1 MQRTKLLLGALLLVL
16 ILFVLT
22 ASSVSPDHSKSIISN
37 SVPTKTVAEKR
48 EIKLYEIRQ
57 EALNK
62 ALLTYFDEAIKAGD
76 IVGAGVSIVN
86 GDSILF
92 SNGFGKRNVNDIEKV
107 NGKTVFRLGSISKG
121 FTGILATKLQSEEK
135 FNLED
140 QVVKY
145 IPEFRFGDEM
155 NTNNVKISNI
165 LSHTSGTPYHS
176 FTNLVEAGIPMSKI
190 AARFN
195 QVQPIAKP
203 GEQYSYQNAMF
214 ALSQE
219 VMLKATGQDIQHL
232 LVDRFFEPL
241 GMENVS
247 TDYKSLLKNKN
258 VALPHS
264 KRNNGWRKL
273 DMNNHYDNAVAAGG
287 INASSQDM
295 AKWMR
300 FLLGHNAEVMSPEL
314 IKQALKPIITFEN
327 KRKYYQRWPG
337 HVSSSYG
344 LGWRIHQFQNE
355 KNGKLET
362 MWHHGGSVNNF
373 RNEIALFPESDLG
386 ICVLINSNSK
396 LAKTV
401 IPDLQKIIETVYEQQ
416 PDIVSNL

>member
-62 ALLTYFDEAIKAGD
+62 ALLTYFDEAIKTGD
-76 IVGAGVSIVN
+76 IVGAGVSIVS

-273 DMNNHYDNAVAAGG
+273 DLNNHYDNAVAAGG

-416 PDIVSNL
+416 PDIASNL